1 MRILLMAGILSSA
14 AFGQSLTDVP
24 PIVQL
29 VRNPGTGAASTRD
42 YASARAALN
51 VIGLAAVTGPAET
64 WLVEAHTSF
73 ASVEDLDQRLSVLT
87 PARATNGA
95 YEPLQDDVLAFSRTM
110 LARYRANWSYHPDQ
124 AIRMFPKA
132 RYFQISLFRIR
143 PGTEAEFGELLRLRR
158 ATADAVNLDRP
169 DLAYQVISGAP
180 AGTLVFLAPI
190 TSLRSFDEGVSPVPV
205 FAEGMANAKAKD
217 GSKLASETEIS
228 REHLLFRVEPRM
240 SYVSSDFADVDP
252 QFWRGRAQ

>member
-1 MRILLMAGILSSA
+1 MRILLLAGILSSA
-14 AFGQSLTDVP
+14 AVAQSLTDVP

-29 VRNPGTGAASTRD
+29 VRNPGTGGPSTRD
-42 YASARAALN
+42 YANAKAALN
-51 VIGLAAVTGPAET
+51 VIGLAAVTGPPET
-64 WLVEAHTSF
+64 WLVEAHASF
-73 ASVEDLDQRLSVLT
+73 ASVEDLDQRISALSPVRVT
-87 PARATNGA
+87 TGA
-95 YEPLQDDVLAFSRTM
+95 FEPLQDDVLSPSRTM
-110 LARYRANWSYHPDQ
+110 LAQYRANWSYRPDQ

-143 PGTEAEFGELLRLRR
+143 PGTEAEFGELIRLRR

-190 TSLRSFDEGVSPVPV
+190 TSLRSFDEGVNPVPV
-205 FAEGMANAKAKD
+205 FAEGLATAKAKD
-217 GSKLASETEIS
+217 GSKLASETEIG
-228 REHLLFRVEPRM
+228 REHLLFRVEPRI

-252 QFWRGRAQ
+252 QFWRGKAQ

>member
-1 MRILLMAGILSSA
+1 MRILLLAGILSSA
-14 AFGQSLTDVP
+14 AVAQSLTDVP

-29 VRNPGTGAASTRD
+29 ARNPGTGGAATRD
-42 YASARAALN
+42 YANARAALN
-51 VIGLAAVTGPAET
+51 VIGLAAVTGPPET

-73 ASVEDLDQRLSVLT
+73 ASVEDLDQSISALT
-87 PARATNGA
+87 PLRATGGA
-95 YEPLQDDVLAFSRTM
+95 SEPLQDDALAPSRTM
-110 LARYRANWSYHPDQ
+110 LAQYRANWSYRPDQ

-143 PGTEAEFGELLRLRR
+143 PGTEAEFGELIRLRR

-190 TSLRSFDEGVSPVPV
+190 TSLRSFDEGVNPVPV
-205 FAEGMANAKAKD
+205 FAEGLANARTKD

-240 SYVSSDFADVDP
+240 SYVSRDFADVDP
-252 QFWRGRAQ
+252 QFWRGKAQ